1 MLQTLLFRTPV
12 RAYRLVYVGALLSYA
27 IVVLK
32 SLGKPRGVNWL
43 RRAFVDENFQYGL
56 LALYWLISK
65 PINSEWQRVPRV
77 SRKDTSG
84 TRASLASLCSHPR
97 TLLVAS
103 VWHWLVGVGVGR
115 LLKKNV
121 GADPSHHPAVRDV
134 LAVPLRDVPAHERAA
149 QVLRVSRELR
159 I

>member
-12 RAYRLVYVGALLSYA
+12 RAYRMVYVGALLSYA

-65 PINSEWQRVPRV
+65 PINSEFERARVLRRSTSASRMFPGVTSVPRLA
-77 SRKDTSG
+77 SG
-84 TRASLASLCSHPR
+84 TSESLRRVLREARTRTSVPR
-97 TLLVAS
+97 DTNVSDRSARRSS
-103 VWHWLVGVGVGR
+103 VRVGWTHGEER
-115 LLKKNV
+115 NT
-121 GADPSHHPAVRDV
+121 PAV
-134 LAVPLRDVPAHERAA
+134 ACW
-149 QVLRVSRELR
+149 SMS
-159 I
+159 

>member
-12 RAYRLVYVGALLSYA
+12 RAYRLVYIGALLSYA

-65 PINSEWQRVPRV
+65 PINSEWSRSSRAWSKSVQV
-77 SRKDTSG
+77 SV
-84 TRASLASLCSHPR
+84 L
-97 TLLVAS
+97 
-103 VWHWLVGVGVGR
+103 
-115 LLKKNV
+115 
-121 GADPSHHPAVRDV
+121 PS
-134 LAVPLRDVPAHERAA
+134 
-149 QVLRVSRELR
+149 
-159 I
+159 

>member
-12 RAYRLVYVGALLSYA
+12 RAYRMVYVGALLSYA

-65 PINSEWQRVPRV
+65 PINSEFE
-77 SRKDTSG
+77 
-84 TRASLASLCSHPR
+84 RA
-97 TLLVAS
+97 
-103 VWHWLVGVGVGR
+103 R
-115 LLKKNV
+115 LLRRSTSASRV
-121 GADPSHHPAVRDV
+121 ALDV
-134 LAVPLRDVPAHERAA
+134 LQGYQRPPTCLGHERESTASA
-149 QVLRVSRELR
+149 PRRKSAGECPARHERL
-159 I
+159 

>member
-12 RAYRLVYVGALLSYA
+12 RAYRMVYVGALLSYA

-65 PINSEWQRVPRV
+65 PINSE
-77 SRKDTSG
+77 
-84 TRASLASLCSHPR
+84 
-97 TLLVAS
+97 
-103 VWHWLVGVGVGR
+103 
-115 LLKKNV
+115 
-121 GADPSHHPAVRDV
+121 
-134 LAVPLRDVPAHERAA
+134 
-149 QVLRVSRELR
+149 
-159 I
+159 

>member
-12 RAYRLVYVGALLSYA
+12 RAYRLVYIGALLSYA

-65 PINSEWQRVPRV
+65 PINSE
-77 SRKDTSG
+77 SG
-84 TRASLASLCSHPR
+84 EHACASSVRARSTTPH
-97 TLLVAS
+97 
-103 VWHWLVGVGVGR
+103 
-115 LLKKNV
+115 K
-121 GADPSHHPAVRDV
+121 ADPDTVTILPFATFSLFHCATF
-134 LAVPLRDVPAHERAA
+134 LRTNILPKFYA
-149 QVLRVSRELR
+149 
-159 I
+159 